1 VVVINFCSISPTFS
15 CCPQVRYNNSRVTK
29 SVVLDTGNEFF
40 YKACASTHVICK
52 CSTALKSL

>member
-29 SVVLDTGNEFF
+29 SVVLDIGTEFF
-40 YKACASTHVICK
+40 
-52 CSTALKSL
+52 